1 MEHHCCE
8 DTLKKLDDYLDRELT
23 PAEIAEI
30 RAHLEDCETCAEE
43 VEVEE
48 RVLREVREKLRRIA
62 LPPDLMKKICA
73 NLAADQPA

>member
-8 DTLKKLDDYLDRELT
+8 DTLRRLDDYLDRELS

-30 RAHLEDCETCAEE
+30 SSHLEDCAACAEE
-43 VEVEE
+43 VEVES

-62 LPPDLMKKICA
+62 LPPDLMKRICA
-73 NLAADQPA
+73 KLTEQKV